1 MVDGG
6 DGGRGVMS
14 EEVGRRLKID
24 ASCLWRDDGNAKA
37 ASGMIEVVGRH
48 EK

>member
-14 EEVGRRLKID
+14 EEGLKID
-24 ASCLWRDDGNAKA
+24 ASCLWRDGNAKA
-37 ASGMIEVVGRH
+37 AGGMIEVVGRH